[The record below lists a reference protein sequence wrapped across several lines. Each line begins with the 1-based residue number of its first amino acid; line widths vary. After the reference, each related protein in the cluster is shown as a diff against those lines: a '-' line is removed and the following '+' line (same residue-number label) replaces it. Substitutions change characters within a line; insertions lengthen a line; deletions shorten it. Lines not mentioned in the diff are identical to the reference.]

1 MTIDIDARMRAAGGS
16 LRQASAG
23 LSPELPPRPLVRP
36 LTVAAMALVV
46 AALAAGMVALRQDD
60 DRDGVS
66 TDETPSLPRLVPGDF
81 PEGLPPAMAVKLP
94 LVDSPLDMG
103 TASVTVYGDPAAD
116 DPFGTTD
123 LALLVSDADALAPE
137 PLDGSDPDTVT
148 VRGDQGTAG
157 DDGRLG
163 AWVEWEEAPGR
174 RILLASHGLGRDQLL
189 AVTEGMTLEE
199 GSVALGAVP
208 AGVPGPLEPIGTV
221 PDFLV
226 SPFSLGVAPMDRAS
240 AVGYMVGSET
250 EEYDQGL
257 FVTTSSGDASDLA
270 VIRWL
275 SRAGDPVEV
284 RGHAGWAGAA
294 DEDGVT
300 ERTLIWEESRGT
312 IVVVQAVGFTE
323 DEMLVVAEG
332 LRPAEDDEW
341 QALLEA
347 AAGGSPED
355 LGSTPADEGA
365 DAGFVA
371 LQGDFS
377 SGMWSVHTD
386 VGSEVCAMLLP
397 DDESADLV
405 ESCAGPDGL
414 VATLDDGAGNPVLIY
429 GELPEGAVSVGT
441 PAPAGSDSVG
451 RSDDGRAIYALVVEG
466 AIPPSVVFYDAG
478 GQPVA
483 TVEVGR

>member
-23 LSPELPPRPLVRP
+23 LSPELPPRPRVRP
-36 LTVAAMALVV
+36 MTVAAVVLVV
-46 AALAAGMVALRQDD
+46 AALTAGMVVLGQDH

-66 TDETPSLPRLVPGDF
+66 TDEIPTLPRLVPGAF
-81 PEGLPPAMAVKLP
+81 PGRLPPATAVDLP
-94 LVDSPLDMG
+94 LVDSPLDLG

-116 DPFGTTD
+116 DPFGATD
-123 LALLVSDADALAPE
+123 LAVLVSDVDALAPE
-137 PLDGSDPDTVT
+137 PADGSDPAPVT
-148 VRGDQGTAG
+148 VRGRQGTAG
-157 DDGRLG
+157 DDTRLG
-163 AWVEWEEAPGR
+163 AWVEWEEAPGQ
-174 RILLASHGLGRDQLL
+174 RILMASHGLGRDQLL
-189 AVTEGMTLEE
+189 AVAEGVTSE
-199 GSVALGAVP
+199 GEGAALGTVP

-240 AVGYMVGSET
+240 AVGYLVGSET

-275 SRAGDPVEV
+275 SRADDPVEV
-284 RGHAGWAGAA
+284 RGHAGWIGAA
-294 DEDGVT
+294 DQDGVT
-300 ERTLIWEESRGT
+300 ERTLIWEESPGT
-312 IVVVQAVGFTE
+312 IVVVQAVGLTE
-323 DEMLVVAEG
+323 DELLSVAAG
-332 LRPAEDDEW
+332 LRPAGDDEW
-341 QALLEA
+341 QALLDA
-347 AAGGSPED
+347 VGGSPED
-355 LGSTPADEGA
+355 LGSAPADEEA

-371 LQGDFS
+371 LQGDYS
-377 SGMWSVHTD
+377 TGIWSVHTD

-405 ESCAGPDGL
+405 DSCAGRDDL
-414 VATLDDGAGNPVLIY
+414 VATLDDGAGNPVVIY

-441 PAPAGSDSVG
+441 PAPAGADSVG

-466 AIPPSVVFYDAG
+466 AVPPSVVFYDAG
-478 GQPVA
+478 GRPVT